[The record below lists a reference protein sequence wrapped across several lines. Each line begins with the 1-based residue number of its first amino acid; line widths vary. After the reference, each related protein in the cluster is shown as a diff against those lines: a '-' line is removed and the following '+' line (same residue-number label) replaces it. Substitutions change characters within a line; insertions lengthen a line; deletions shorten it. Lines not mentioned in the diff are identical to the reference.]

1 MISVMKKS
9 GTVDL
14 PASGPAP
21 QYPIESV
28 DNALKIIHLL
38 GARPELRL
46 TEVAEALGVASST
59 AHRLLAM
66 LQYRGFVRQDAASKT
81 YRAGGALSSVSFAIL
96 QRFDVREAVRPLLRR
111 LNEEFRE
118 TVHLATLDGAQVRFI
133 DAIESP
139 QAVRVASRLGRTMP
153 ANCTSSG
160 KSMLASL
167 SADELHRTFPGEELE
182 TLTEKSIRRLPE
194 LERALEEVRR
204 RGYAVGDEE
213 SEHGVCS
220 VAAAFPAGALPM
232 RLAIN
237 VSVPASRMDDTTRA
251 RLGERL
257 ASAIDESA
265 ITAL

>member
-1 MISVMKKS
+1 MTRTHGRAPVP
-9 GTVDL
+9 L
-14 PASGPAP
+14 GPTP

-111 LNEEFRE
+111 LNEEFSE

-133 DAIESP
+133 DAIESTK
-139 QAVRVASRLGRTMP
+139 AVRVALSRTLRIHP
-153 ANCTSSG
+153 CVP
-160 KSMLASL
+160 SL
-167 SADELHRTFPGEELE
+167 SSTRRQSSYNLRTRMGR
-182 TLTEKSIRRLPE
+182 SRRW
-194 LERALEEVRR
+194 
-204 RGYAVGDEE
+204 Y
-213 SEHGVCS
+213 SHS
-220 VAAAFPAGALPM
+220 AG
-232 RLAIN
+232 
-237 VSVPASRMDDTTRA
+237 
-251 RLGERL
+251 
-257 ASAIDESA
+257 
-265 ITAL
+265 